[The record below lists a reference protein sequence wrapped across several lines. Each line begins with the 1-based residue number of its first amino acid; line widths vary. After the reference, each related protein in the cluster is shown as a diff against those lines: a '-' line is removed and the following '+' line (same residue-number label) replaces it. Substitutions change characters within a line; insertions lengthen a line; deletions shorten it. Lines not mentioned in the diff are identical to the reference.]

1 MSTGTPP
8 PVRSDRPVPSRTEP
22 LAAPGKLLVIL
33 KRLQKCAVQ
42 GAEIV
47 GGAMLMTLLL
57 VVMVGVFDRYVF
69 HVGLSWTEELSR
81 FLLIWLSF
89 LSGALAV
96 VRQGHYVLDFV
107 YRAILGELG
116 QRIVGRVAANIISL
130 AVVATLFVFAF
141 DLAERVSWQGAPA
154 LQISMTWIY
163 AALPVSLGLMA
174 LFYAVETIEAL
185 LDPSREGDS

>member
-1 MSTGTPP
+1 M
-8 PVRSDRPVPSRTEP
+8 RSDRPVRAEP
-22 LAAPGKLLVIL
+22 RAPARKLLFIL
-33 KRLQKCAVQ
+33 KRVQTCAVQ
-42 GAEIV
+42 AAEIV
-47 GGAMLMTLLL
+47 GGAMLITLLL
-57 VVMVGVFDRYVF
+57 VVMVGILDRYVF
-69 HVGLSWTEELSR
+69 YVGLSWTEELSR

-96 VRQGHYVLDFV
+96 VRQGHYVLDYV

-130 AVVATLFVFAF
+130 AVVATLFVYAF

-174 LFYAVETIEAL
+174 LFYAIETIEAL
-185 LDPSREGDS
+185 LDPARKGGS